1 VLICRVGAGDD
12 LRLAAGPTL
21 GWGQATG
28 RTGPACAWATARRR
42 LSTRGPRCGGDTA
55 RPGVGGVGLVRVGLV
70 AVAVALVASLAA
82 GLSQHH
88 GRGVVSVVVAPAVVL
103 ALMIGSVT
111 GPSRLR
117 VGRAL
122 R

>member
-1 VLICRVGAGDD
+1 MTIFDSLRAQLWAGDGHRQDRPD
-12 LRLAAGPTL
+12 LRLGHRPTPAVDPRAAVRRGHGAAG
-21 GWGQATG
+21 A
-28 RTGPACAWATARRR
+28 
-42 LSTRGPRCGGDTA
+42 
-55 RPGVGGVGLVRVGLV
+55 GGVGLVRVGLV

-88 GRGVVSVVVAPAVVL
+88 GRGVVLVVVAPAVVL

-111 GPSRLR
+111 GPPRLR
-117 VGRAL
+117 VGRAP

>member
-1 VLICRVGAGDD
+1 
-12 LRLAAGPTL
+12 
-21 GWGQATG
+21 
-28 RTGPACAWATARRR
+28 
-42 LSTRGPRCGGDTA
+42 
-55 RPGVGGVGLVRVGLV
+55 VGLVRVGLV

-88 GRGVVSVVVAPAVVL
+88 GRGVVLVVVAPAVVL

-117 VGRAL
+117 VGRAP

>member
-1 VLICRVGAGDD
+1 MPAVDPRAAVRRGHGAAGAG
-12 LRLAAGPTL
+12 G
-21 GWGQATG
+21 
-28 RTGPACAWATARRR
+28 
-42 LSTRGPRCGGDTA
+42 
-55 RPGVGGVGLVRVGLV
+55 VGLV

-88 GRGVVSVVVAPAVVL
+88 GRGVVLVVVAPAVVL

-111 GPSRLR
+111 GPPRLR

>member
-1 VLICRVGAGDD
+1 
-12 LRLAAGPTL
+12 
-21 GWGQATG
+21 
-28 RTGPACAWATARRR
+28 
-42 LSTRGPRCGGDTA
+42 
-55 RPGVGGVGLVRVGLV
+55 V

-88 GRGVVSVVVAPAVVL
+88 GRGVVLVVVAPAVVL

-111 GPSRLR
+111 GPPRLR
-117 VGRAL
+117 VGRAP